1 MTTWIPMPTQCHLG
15 QVIYVPT
22 EHSRRRRVVLAYK
35 PGHVLVWV
43 AHTPGLGCM
52 GQE

>member
-1 MTTWIPMPTQCHLG
+1 MPTQCHLG

-43 AHTPGLGCM
+43 AATAYAGQAHTGIRNGDC
-52 GQE
+52 

>member
-1 MTTWIPMPTQCHLG
+1 MLTQCHLG

-43 AHTPGLGCM
+43 AL
-52 GQE
+52 